1 VLIETTDGL
10 SAWTTVGVG
19 QNIIEASWEALCD
32 AYLYGLIHADDEV
45 SAPQSSGS
53 PVRLGA

>member
-19 QNIIEASWEALCD
+19 QNIVEASWEALSD
-32 AYLYGLIHADDEV
+32 AYLYGLIHAGEDVAVEV
-45 SAPQSSGS
+45 
-53 PVRLGA
+53 GAMSLDRG